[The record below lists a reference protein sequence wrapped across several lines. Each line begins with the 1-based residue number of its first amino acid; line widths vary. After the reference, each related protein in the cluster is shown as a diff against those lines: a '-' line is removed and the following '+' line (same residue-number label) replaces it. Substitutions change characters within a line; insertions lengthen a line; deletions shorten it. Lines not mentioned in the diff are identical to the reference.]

1 MQPKPTAETRRPRL
15 PKFLYFIIYSFIAFS
30 LFDFL
35 IALAAGGVQ
44 QGLPYATAMELA
56 VQTVIGSARL
66 VAETGEHPAV
76 LRDQV
81 ISPGGATAVG
91 CAVLEKNA
99 FRGIVAQAVVEAAK
113 RSEELGKK

>member
-1 MQPKPTAETRRPRL
+1 M
-15 PKFLYFIIYSFIAFS
+15 
-30 LFDFL
+30 
-35 IALAAGGVQ
+35 
-44 QGLPYATAMELA
+44 PYATAMELA